1 MSNIVMTPYAPET
14 TGRLPLIRWVTHHSL
29 AAFFLLTFSYSWL
42 LGLPLL
48 LSSWGILPFHLAR
61 LPALLIQLV
70 AAWGPTFSALL
81 LTGLVSGKVGL
92 RALLGRLVRWRV
104 GIPWYLFVFAS
115 YGLIILAALGVNAL
129 LGGALPEGVQLTPW
143 YTVPLQF
150 ILAFPLYLFV
160 GGPLAEE
167 PGWRGFALP
176 RLLENHGALFSTLLI
191 GVIWACWHLPLF
203 AVPGTG
209 SGSGLAG
216 FVWFFL
222 QLSGWGVLLG
232 WVYINTRS
240 LLLCVLFH
248 AAGNTFVSA
257 ILPVVAG
264 TRPYM
269 LMDAFIW
276 VVVLLVVVVAGP
288 VHLSLTQRVARQVK

>member
-1 MSNIVMTPYAPET
+1 MV
-14 TGRLPLIRWVTHHSL
+14 RWIAHHSL
-29 AAFFLLTFSYSWL
+29 AAFFLLTFGYSWL

-48 LSSWGILPFHLAR
+48 LSAWQILPVHLAG
-61 LPALLIQLV
+61 LPALLIQLL
-70 AAWGPTFSALL
+70 AAWGPTFTALL
-81 LTGLVSGKVGL
+81 LTGLISGKVGL
-92 RALLGRLVRWRV
+92 HTLLGRLVHWRV
-104 GIPWYLFVFAS
+104 GVQWYLFVFGS
-115 YGLIILAALGVNAL
+115 YGVIILAALGVNAL
-129 LGGALPEGVQLTPW
+129 LGGALPAGVQLSPW
-143 YTVPLQF
+143 YSAPLQF
-150 ILAFPLYLFV
+150 VSAFPLYLFV

-167 PGWRGFALP
+167 LGWRGFALP
-176 RLLENHGALFSTLLI
+176 RLLENHGALFASLLI

-209 SGSGLAG
+209 SGSGLVG

-222 QLSGWGVLLG
+222 QLSGWGILLG
-232 WVYINTRS
+232 WVYVNTGS

-257 ILPVVAG
+257 VLPLVAG
-264 TRPYM
+264 TRAYM

-288 VHLSLTQRVARQVK
+288 AHLSLTQRMARQAK

>member
-1 MSNIVMTPYAPET
+1 MF
-14 TGRLPLIRWVTHHSL
+14 RWVKRHSL
-29 AAFFLLTFSYSWL
+29 AAFFLLTFGYSWL

-48 LSSWGILPFHLAR
+48 LSSWGILPVHLPR
-61 LPALLIQLV
+61 VPALLIQLL

-81 LTGLVSGKVGL
+81 LTGLISGKAGL
-92 RALLGRLVRWRV
+92 RTFLRSMVRWRV
-104 GIPWYLFVFAS
+104 GIQWYLFAFCS
-115 YGLIILAALGVNAL
+115 YGVIILAALGVDAL
-129 LGGALPEGVQLTPW
+129 LGDTLPKGVQLTPW

-150 ILAFPLYLFV
+150 VIWFPLYLFV

-176 RLLENHGALFSTLLI
+176 RLLVRRGALFSSLLI
-191 GVIWACWHLPLF
+191 GAIWACWHLPLF
-203 AVPGTG
+203 WVPGSG
-209 SGSGLAG
+209 SGSGLVG
-216 FVWFFL
+216 FIWFFL

-232 WVYINTRS
+232 WLYINTRS

-257 ILPVVAG
+257 VLPLTSG

-276 VVVLLVVVVAGP
+276 VAVILVVVFAGP
-288 VHLSLTQRVARQVK
+288 AHLSRTRNAEAGVAPQPAS

>member
-1 MSNIVMTPYAPET
+1 MV
-14 TGRLPLIRWVTHHSL
+14 RWLTRHSL
-29 AAFFLLTFSYSWL
+29 AAFFLLTFGYSWL

-48 LSSWGILPFHLAR
+48 LSSWEILPLHLAR

-81 LTGLVSGKVGL
+81 LTGLISGKAGL
-92 RALLGRLVRWRV
+92 RALLGRIVRWRV
-104 GIPWYLFVFAS
+104 GIPWYLVVFGS

-129 LGGALPEGVQLTPW
+129 LGGTLPEGVQLTPW

-176 RLLENHGALFSTLLI
+176 RLLKNHGALFSSLLI

-209 SGSGLAG
+209 SGSGLSG

-232 WVYINTRS
+232 WVYINTES

-248 AAGNTFVSA
+248 AAGNTFVSSV
-257 ILPVVAG
+257 LPVVAG
-264 TRPYM
+264 SRPYAF
-269 LMDAFIW
+269 MDAFIW
-276 VVVLLVVVVAGP
+276 IVVLLVVVMAGP
-288 VHLSLTQRVARQVK
+288 EHLSRTKRRDEVV

>member
-1 MSNIVMTPYAPET
+1 MSNIVLTPHAPEAT
-14 TGRLPLIRWVTHHSL
+14 VRSPIVRWITRHSL
-29 AAFFLLTFSYSWL
+29 AAFFLLTFGYSWL

-48 LSSWGILPFHLAR
+48 LSSWQVLPLHLAG
-61 LPALLIQLV
+61 LPALLLQLL

-81 LTGLVSGKVGL
+81 LTGLISGKAGL
-92 RALLGRLVRWRV
+92 RALLGRVVRWRV
-104 GIPWYLFVFAS
+104 GIQWYLFVFCS
-115 YGLIILAALGVNAL
+115 YGLIILAALGVNTL
-129 LGGALPEGVQLTPW
+129 LGGALPEGVELTPW

-150 ILAFPLYLFV
+150 VLLFPLYLFV

-176 RLLENHGALFSTLLI
+176 RLLRGHSALFSSLLI
-191 GVIWACWHLPLF
+191 GIIWACWHLPLF
-203 AVPGTG
+203 WVPG
-209 SGSGLAG
+209 SGSGTGLVG
-216 FVWFFL
+216 FIWFFL
-222 QLSGWGVLLG
+222 QLSGWGILLG
-232 WVYINTRS
+232 LVYINTGS

-257 ILPVVAG
+257 VLPVVAG

-269 LMDAFIW
+269 FMDAFIW

-288 VHLSLTQRVARQVK
+288 AHLSLTQRREEAS

>member
-1 MSNIVMTPYAPET
+1 MSNITLTTHAPET
-14 TGRLPLIRWVTHHSL
+14 TRRSPIVRWIIRHSL
-29 AAFFLLTFSYSWL
+29 AAYFLLTFGYSWL
-42 LGLPLL
+42 VGLPVL
-48 LSSWGILPFHLAR
+48 LSTWQILPFHLAT

-70 AAWGPTFSALL
+70 GAWGPTFSALL
-81 LTGLVSGKVGL
+81 LTGLISGRAGQ
-92 RALLGRLVRWRV
+92 RALLGRIVRWRV
-104 GIPWYLFVFAS
+104 GVQWYFFVFGS

-129 LGGALPEGVQLTPW
+129 LGGALPKGVELAPW

-150 ILAFPLYLFV
+150 VLVFPLYLFV

-176 RLLENHGALFSTLLI
+176 RMLSRHSALFSSLVI
-191 GVIWACWHLPLF
+191 GMIWACWHLPLF
-203 AVPGTG
+203 WVPG
-209 SGSGLAG
+209 SGSGYGLDG

-232 WVYINTRS
+232 WVYINTES

-257 ILPVVAG
+257 ALPVVAG

-276 VVVLLVVVVAGP
+276 VVVLLVVVIAGP
-288 VHLSLTQRVARQVK
+288 AHLSRTQPRDVEG

>member
-1 MSNIVMTPYAPET
+1 MV
-14 TGRLPLIRWVTHHSL
+14 RWIMRHSL
-29 AAFFLLTFSYSWL
+29 AAFLLLTFGYSWL
-42 LGLPLL
+42 VGLPLL
-48 LSSWGILPFHLAR
+48 LSSWQILPFHLAR
-61 LPALLIQLV
+61 LPALLIQLL

-81 LTGLVSGKVGL
+81 LTGLIGGKAGMH
-92 RALLGRLVRWRV
+92 ALLGRLVRWRV
-104 GIPWYLFVFAS
+104 GMQWYLFVVSS

-129 LGGALPEGVQLTPW
+129 LGGGLPEGVQLTPW
-143 YTVPLQF
+143 YAAPLQF

-176 RLLENHGALFSTLLI
+176 RLLKNHSALFSTLLI
-191 GVIWACWHLPLF
+191 GVIWALWHLPLF

-209 SGSGLAG
+209 SGSGLVG
-216 FVWFFL
+216 FIWFFL

-232 WVYINTRS
+232 WVYINTGS

-248 AAGNTFVSA
+248 AAGNTLVSA
-257 ILPVVAG
+257 VLPVVAG

-276 VVVLLVVVVAGP
+276 VVVLLVVVIAGP
-288 VHLSLTQRVARQVK
+288 ARLSLAQRMTREAK